1 MIDWDKIGIIISVI
15 AIIINGFGILWITVL
30 EDAIGTYR
38 DSRYYKR
45 PRH

>member
-1 MIDWDKIGIIISVI
+1 MINWDKISIILSVI
-15 AIIINGFGILWITVL
+15 AITVNIFGILWITVL

-38 DSRYYKR
+38 DNRYYKR